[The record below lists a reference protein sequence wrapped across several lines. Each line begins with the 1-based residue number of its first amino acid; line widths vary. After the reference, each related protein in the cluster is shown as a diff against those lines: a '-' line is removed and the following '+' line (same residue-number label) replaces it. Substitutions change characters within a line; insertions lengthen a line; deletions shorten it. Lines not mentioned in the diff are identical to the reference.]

1 MRKFLVA
8 AAAEAFARGDYSRA
22 LRHYRTLCDE
32 IGPEFFQANAAVC
45 KRRLDI
51 TELDEP
57 APSEFRVDKILIFTN
72 LALSV
77 IDGSTVSLA
86 NTVNVFCAVA
96 KEVHLLCTAMPG
108 ENFIARME
116 SPRQVSLLHCRKEEI
131 AATISKLD
139 AEHGYAR
146 IFVRY
151 VNSPGEGA
159 RWFSERY
166 AHKVILHWAGL
177 PTPNEENRE
186 HYQAVDAVSFPTEA
200 MRERTFANFGPRK
213 SLLIPPLIQSL
224 ENLAEHEPRAPVAA
238 GEPVP
243 VVVSYVGTLRPECCS
258 IELLTVMLS
267 ILQAQPEVV
276 FYLLI
281 SKLFYKDAGQRKRI
295 QGLIEQLRKLPNAVV
310 EERASPERCDW
321 VMRNSD
327 VGFSLWKPTGSNV
340 LQISTKLL
348 ENLRHGVH
356 TICFETP
363 LHKRCLGKDYAFFVK
378 EEGQIGA
385 VASAA
390 IEKAKTGARFQD
402 NYLLSHYSLEA
413 HRSRLLS
420 YFEGERKCPSDS
432 DRVLFN
438 SQFDRIY
445 GLYIDASERERLQY
459 LIDNHGLDIHPF
471 EGVNGK
477 ATLQEDFDAYL
488 KLPFASKWEKVYKKK
503 RLSIGAMGHLH
514 SFIRIAE
521 DALANGYRKILILE
535 ADVQV
540 HRLAF
545 MLNAVHRP
553 DDFKVMYYGAGQW
566 DANIEFL
573 ADHLYKPF
581 KTTGTFAIAF
591 DRSVLGECVK
601 AWGEFVDPSDMAL
614 QEITD
619 RHSGK
624 CFVFSPNLF
633 IADVASSNTSG
644 HRSQQALADKF
655 GWKLA
660 DYHVGSVAYVGRYV
674 KRLSVVSDHV
684 LPRAWVKVYTKERSA
699 RVALPETGNPVTL
712 EINADVEKI
721 EYRGAFV
728 KDFELSGNGV

>member
-1 MRKFLVA
+1 MRRFLVA
-8 AAAEAFARGDYSRA
+8 AAAEAFEKGDYSKA
-22 LRHYRTLCDE
+22 LGYYRRLSAQ
-32 IGPEFFQANAAVC
+32 IGSEFFQGNAAVC
-45 KRRLDI
+45 KRRLRI
-51 TELDEP
+51 TALEEP
-57 APSEFRVDKILIFTN
+57 EEPEFRVDRILIFTN

-77 IDGSTVSLA
+77 IDGSAVSLA

-96 KEVHLLCTAMPG
+96 KAVHLLCTAMPG

-116 SPRQVSLLHCRKEEI
+116 SPRQVSLLHCRKEE
-131 AATISKLD
+131 AATTISKLD

-146 IFVRY
+146 IFVRF
-151 VNSPGEGA
+151 VNSPGDGA
-159 RWFSERY
+159 LWFSERY

-177 PTPNEENRE
+177 QAPNEENLA
-186 HYQAVDAVSFPTEA
+186 HYQAVDTVAFQTGA
-200 MRERTFANFGPRK
+200 LRERTFANFGPKK
-213 SLLIPPLIQSL
+213 SLLIPPLIPP
-224 ENLAEHEPRAPVAA
+224 LADLSERESIAAVA
-238 GEPVP
+238 P

-258 IELLTVMLS
+258 IELITVMLS
-267 ILQAQPEVV
+267 ILQSQPEVV

-281 SKLFYKDAGQRKRI
+281 SKLFYKDAGQKKQI
-295 QGLIEQLRKLPNAVV
+295 QGLIDQLRKLPNAVI
-310 EERASPERCDW
+310 EEQASPERCEW

-327 VGFSLWKPTGSNV
+327 VGFSLWKPTASNV

-348 ENLRHGVH
+348 ENLRQGVH
-356 TICFETP
+356 TICFDTA
-363 LHKRCLGKDYAFFVK
+363 LYQQLFGKDYPFFVK
-378 EEGQIGA
+378 DEREIEG
-385 VASAA
+385 VLTKA
-390 IEKAKTGARFQD
+390 IEKAKTGTRFQD

-413 HRSRLLS
+413 HKSRLHT
-420 YFEGERKCPSDS
+420 YFEGEHRSPSNS

-438 SQFDRIY
+438 AQFDKIY
-445 GLYIDASERERLQY
+445 GLYIDATERERLQY
-459 LIDNHGLDIHPF
+459 LIDNHGIDISPF

-477 ATLQEDFDAYL
+477 AMLQEEFEAYL
-488 KLPFASKWEKVYKKK
+488 KLPFASKWERGYKKK

-521 DALANGYRKILILE
+521 NALANGYRKILIIE

-553 DDFKVMYYGAGQW
+553 EDFKVLYYGAGQW
-566 DANIEFL
+566 DANFEFL

-581 KTTGTFAIAF
+581 QTTGSFAIAF
-591 DRSVLGECVK
+591 DRSVLGECLK
-601 AWGEFVDPSDMAL
+601 AWRKLVDPSDMAL

-619 RHSGK
+619 RHPGK

-644 HRSQQALADKF
+644 HRSQQALAEKF

-660 DYHVGSVAYVGRYV
+660 DYHVGSVAHVGCYV
-674 KRLSVVSDHV
+674 KTLSVVSDHV
-684 LPRAWVKVYTKERSA
+684 LPRAWVKIYAKGRSA
-699 RVALPETGNPVTL
+699 RAELSETCKAMTL
-712 EINADVEKI
+712 EINANVEKI

-728 KDFELSGNGV
+728 KDFELTGNSV